1 MEDCYQVMN
10 VDKPMTCIIHQ
21 CVKLTRCF
29 DLFDLQTQEEVY
41 SVQTDPRGVCLIID
55 CVGTEGG
62 EKSLI

>member
-1 MEDCYQVMN
+1 MYNTSVCQTDMC
-10 VDKPMTCIIHQ
+10 
-21 CVKLTRCF
+21 CF

-62 EKSLI
+62 EKSLIWCSL

>member
-1 MEDCYQVMN
+1 MYNTSVCQTDMCDM
-10 VDKPMTCIIHQ
+10 C
-21 CVKLTRCF
+21 CF

-62 EKSLI
+62 EKSLIWCSL

>member
-1 MEDCYQVMN
+1 
-10 VDKPMTCIIHQ
+10 MTCIIHQ